1 MISEIEIKK
10 NKENFVLLLVV
21 ERADR
26 TAMPKSSLLVD
37 MLSSRQINIQTT
49 L

>member
-1 MISEIEIKK
+1 MTSEIEIKK
-10 NKENFVLLLVV
+10 NKENFSFAPRCK
-21 ERADR
+21 RADR

-49 L
+49 S